1 MTKRKY
7 RYTAVFFAAV
17 FQLLLLTGCTFSNTD
32 QNGSID
38 SEIREEEALPSNSN
52 DDTVKAENVMK
63 IKVTSETAEVIFE
76 LNDSS
81 ASKSFYGQLPLTV
94 TVENYGKNE
103 KVFEPS
109 QKLDV
114 SNVWEGSCPTGS
126 IAYFSPWNNI
136 AMYYG
141 DAPEYKR
148 LYPMGTAMAGVE
160 QIGELAGRVTITA
173 YPESLIS
180 ADGQEA
186 RCSF

>member
-94 TVENYGKNE
+94 TVENYG
-103 KVFEPS
+103 
-109 QKLDV
+109 QK
-114 SNVWEGSCPTGS
+114 
-126 IAYFSPWNNI
+126 
-136 AMYYG
+136 
-141 DAPEYKR
+141 
-148 LYPMGTAMAGVE
+148 
-160 QIGELAGRVTITA
+160 
-173 YPESLIS
+173 
-180 ADGQEA
+180 
-186 RCSF
+186 